1 MRQLRK
7 VALLAGGAL
16 VAAGAVSTA
25 AAPAQAAVSCSAAY
39 TIDGSWQGGFQGSV
53 KLTNTGDPLTSW
65 TTTWTYANGQKITQL
80 WNGTFTQTGAAVSVK
95 DAGWNGSVPT
105 GGTASFGF
113 LGSWTGTNAI
123 PTDIAVNGQVV

>member
-25 AAPAQAAVSCSAAY
+25 AAPAQAAVACSAAY

-53 KLTNTGDPLTSW
+53 KLTNTGDPLNGW
-65 TTTWTYANGQKITQL
+65 TTTWSYANGQKITQL

-95 DAGWNGSVPT
+95 DAGWNGNVPT

-113 LGSWTGTNAI
+113 LGSLT
-123 PTDIAVNGQVV
+123 